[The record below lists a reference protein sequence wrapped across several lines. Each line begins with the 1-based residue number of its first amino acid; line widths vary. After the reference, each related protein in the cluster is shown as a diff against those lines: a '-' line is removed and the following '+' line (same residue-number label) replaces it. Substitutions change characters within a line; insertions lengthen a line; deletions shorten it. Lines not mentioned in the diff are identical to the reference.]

1 MYQTGDK
8 VVYGMHGVC
17 LVADLEEREVDH
29 KQVIYLVLEPLGQ
42 QGSRYMVPT
51 HNVAAMAKVKPMLNR
66 DALESL
72 LESDTIRKD
81 AWIPEESQRKQCY
94 RELITGGDRQKL
106 VQMVTSLYR
115 HRRTQ
120 NAAGKKIHIC
130 DDNFLR
136 DAEKQLA
143 GEISVVLDMEST
155 EALQYLRRKL
165 KEAD

>member
-29 KQVIYLVLEPLGQ
+29 RRVAYMILEPLGQ
-42 QGSRYMVPT
+42 QGSRYMVPS
-51 HNVAAMAKVKPMLNR
+51 HNAAAMAKVKPMMNR
-66 DALESL
+66 DTLESL
-72 LESDTIRKD
+72 LESEIIRED
-81 AWIPEESQRKQCY
+81 AWIPDESQRKQCY

-106 VQMVTSLYR
+106 VQMVHALYR

-120 NAAGKKIHIC
+120 NSAGKKIHIC

-143 GEISVVLDMEST
+143 GEISVVLGMESA
-155 EALQYLRRKL
+155 EALQYLRKN
-165 KEAD
+165 

>member
-17 LVADLEEREVDH
+17 VVADLEEREVDH
-29 KQVIYLVLEPLGQ
+29 RPVVYLILEPLGQ
-42 QGSRYMVPT
+42 LGSRYMVPT
-51 HNVAAMAKVKPMLNR
+51 HNAAAMAKVKPMLNR

-72 LESDTIRKD
+72 LESETIRED
-81 AWIPEESQRKQCY
+81 AWILDENKRKQCY
-94 RELITGGDRQKL
+94 RELITSGDRQKL
-106 VQMVTSLYR
+106 IQMVNSLYR

-120 NAAGKKIHIC
+120 IASGKKIHIC
-130 DDNFLR
+130 DENFLR

-143 GEISVVLDMEST
+143 GEISVVLGMESA
-155 EALQYLRRKL
+155 EALQYLRKKL

>member
-1 MYQTGDK
+1 M
-8 VVYGMHGVC
+8 
-17 LVADLEEREVDH
+17 
-29 KQVIYLVLEPLGQ
+29 ILEPLGQ
-42 QGSRYMVPT
+42 QGSRDMVPT
-51 HNVAAMAKVKPMLNR
+51 HNAAAMAKVKPMLNR

-81 AWIPEESQRKQCY
+81 AWIPEESQRKLCY

-106 VQMVTSLYR
+106 VQMVHVLYR
-115 HRRTQ
+115 HRNTQ
-120 NAAGKKIHIC
+120 IAAGKKIHIC
-130 DDNFLR
+130 DENFLR

-143 GEISVVLDMEST
+143 GEISVVLGMESA

>member
-17 LVADLEEREVDH
+17 VVADLEEREVDH
-29 KQVIYLVLEPLGQ
+29 RPVVYLILEPLGQ
-42 QGSRYMVPT
+42 LGSRYMVPT
-51 HNVAAMAKVKPMLNR
+51 HNAAAMAKVKPMLNR

-81 AWIPEESQRKQCY
+81 AWIPEESQRKLCY

-106 VQMVTSLYR
+106 VQMVHVLYR
-115 HRRTQ
+115 HRNTQ
-120 NAAGKKIHIC
+120 IAAGKKIHIC
-130 DDNFLR
+130 DENFLR

-143 GEISVVLDMEST
+143 GEISVVLGMESA

>member
-8 VVYGMHGVC
+8 VVYGTHGVC

-51 HNVAAMAKVKPMLNR
+51 HNAAAMAKVKPMLNR

-72 LESDTIRKD
+72 LESETIRED
-81 AWIPEESQRKQCY
+81 AWILDENKRKQCY
-94 RELITGGDRQKL
+94 RELITSGDRQKL
-106 VQMVTSLYR
+106 IQMVNSLYR

-120 NAAGKKIHIC
+120 IASGRRFISAMKTSCGMRKNSWQVR
-130 DDNFLR
+130 FLLCWTWSPQ
-136 DAEKQLA
+136 KPCNIS
-143 GEISVVLDMEST
+143 GEN
-155 EALQYLRRKL
+155 
-165 KEAD
+165 

>member
-17 LVADLEEREVDH
+17 VVADLEEREVDH
-29 KQVIYLVLEPLGQ
+29 RRVVYMILEPLGQ

-51 HNVAAMAKVKPMLNR
+51 HNAAAMAKVKPMLNR

-72 LESDTIRKD
+72 LESETIRED
-81 AWIPEESQRKQCY
+81 AWILDENKRKQCY
-94 RELITGGDRQKL
+94 RELITSGDRQKL
-106 VQMVTSLYR
+106 IQMVNSLYR

-120 NAAGKKIHIC
+120 IASGKKIHIC
-130 DDNFLR
+130 DENFLR

-143 GEISVVLDMEST
+143 GEISVVLNMEST
-155 EALQYLRRKL
+155 EALQYLRKKL
-165 KEAD
+165 KEAE

>member
-29 KQVIYLVLEPLGQ
+29 RRVVYMILEPLGQ

-51 HNVAAMAKVKPMLNR
+51 HNAAAMAKVKPMLNR
-66 DALESL
+66 DTLESL
-72 LESDTIRKD
+72 LESDTIRED

-94 RELITGGDRQKL
+94 RELITGGERQKL

-115 HRRTQ
+115 HRKTQ
-120 NAAGKKIHIC
+120 IAAGKKIHIC
-130 DDNFLR
+130 DENFLR

-165 KEAD
+165 KEAE